1 MKKNALNNTLK
12 YVIVDDKDNIK
23 CQSNEVNL
31 GYDKQQLNQ
40 IKDAKY
46 HMYVNKQKYW

>member
-12 YVIVDDKDNIK
+12 YVIVDDKDSIK

-31 GYDKQQLNQ
+31 GYSKEVINAL
-40 IKDAKY
+40 KAAKY
-46 HMYVNKQKYW
+46 HLYVNKQKYW